1 MLPLQTSLK
10 TRKKKNLKYD
20 FMVLKAALT
29 SDGIVLIPFWLQR
42 KKFQLDLNFCLE
54 VVDLAC
60 YRHMSTAMYGK
71 CSKISNTLKLRT
83 PKIIAANN
91 FQNILKNLTLTF
103 FSKSEFLKL
112 RTRVIFGGKSTS
124 VYARFLINR

>member
-10 TRKKKNLKYD
+10 TRKKKNLKCD
-20 FMVLKAALT
+20 LMVLKAALT

-54 VVDLAC
+54 EVDLAC

-71 CSKISNTLKLRT
+71 CSKISSTLKLRT
-83 PKIIAANN
+83 PKVIAENN
-91 FQNILKNLTLTF
+91 FQNILKNRTLTF
-103 FSKSEFLKL
+103 FEKVNF
-112 RTRVIFGGKSTS
+112 
-124 VYARFLINR
+124 